1 VKLDVR
7 TIPGILPSKSGT
19 LGVLDTPDL
28 PFTPRRLYWI
38 HSVPTN
44 ETRGNHAHKKLNQ
57 FFLALKGEVSVEISS
72 NHERE
77 VICLNSPNKLLV
89 LNSGYWRKLFS
100 FSPDA
105 VILVGADAQY
115 DSYDY
120 IHNWEEYLI
129 WREENSD

>member
-1 VKLDVR
+1 MR
-7 TIPGILPSKSGT
+7 TISGIFPSDSGT

-28 PFTPRRLYWI
+28 PFAPIRLYWI

-44 ETRGNHAHKKLNQ
+44 EIRGNHAHKKLNQ
-57 FFLALKGEVSVEISS
+57 FFLALKGEVSIEISS
-72 NHERE
+72 NYEKE
-77 VICLNSPNKLLV
+77 VVSLNSPNKVLV
-89 LNSGYWRKLFS
+89 LNSGYWRRLFN

>member
-1 VKLDVR
+1 VKSDVR
-7 TIPGILPSKSGT
+7 TISGIFPSNSGT

-28 PFTPRRLYWI
+28 PFTPSRLYWI
-38 HSVPTN
+38 HSVPKN
-44 ETRGNHAHKKLNQ
+44 EIRGNHAHKKLNQ
-57 FFLALKGEVSVEISS
+57 FFLALKGEVSIEISS

-77 VICLNSPNKLLV
+77 VVSLNSPNKLLV
-89 LNSGYWRKLFS
+89 LNSGYWRKLFN

-120 IHNWEEYLI
+120 IHNWGEYLM
-129 WREENSD
+129 WREENSE

>member
-1 VKLDVR
+1 MKSDVR
-7 TIPGILPSKSGT
+7 TISGIFPSNSGT

-28 PFTPRRLYWI
+28 PFTPSRLYWI
-38 HSVPTN
+38 HSVPKN
-44 ETRGNHAHKKLNQ
+44 EIRGNHAHKKLNQ
-57 FFLALKGEVSVEISS
+57 FFLALKGEVSIEISS

-77 VICLNSPNKLLV
+77 VVSLNSPNKLLV
-89 LNSGYWRKLFS
+89 LNSGYWRKLFN

-120 IHNWEEYLI
+120 IHNWGEYLM
-129 WREENSD
+129 WREENSE

>member
-1 VKLDVR
+1 VR
-7 TIPGILPSKSGT
+7 TISGIFPSNSGT

-28 PFTPRRLYWI
+28 PFTPSRLYWI
-38 HSVPTN
+38 HSVPKN
-44 ETRGNHAHKKLNQ
+44 EIRGNHAHKKLNQ
-57 FFLALKGEVSVEISS
+57 FFLALKGEVSIEISS

-77 VICLNSPNKLLV
+77 VVSLNSPNKLLV
-89 LNSGYWRKLFS
+89 LNSGYWRKLFN

-120 IHNWEEYLI
+120 IHNWGEYLM
-129 WREENSD
+129 WREENSE